1 MKPLHAKWVINLFNQ
16 LSSFEGKKWKKGK
29 KASGISDA
37 LERGLAAFYGSF
49 VDPIT
54 RSIHF
59 IKEKCIST
67 LHQKWIVYLKNM
79 LKKKEHLLLLMIM
92 TIMIIM
98 MMIHKKKMM
107 KRLKTINF
115 SVVFIKQLL
124 FWKKYLLKLLYVYD
138 FFILNSRQKML
149 LRQVRQFRVLLENLG
164 EQTTKAKILCS
175 FCFHSKM
182 FIVTFIACNFFW
194 KMNPHNIYRSQLFW
208 KWFLATFNV
217 RNFLY

>member
-1 MKPLHAKWVINLFNQ
+1 MKPLHAKWVINVFNQ

-37 LERGLAAFYGSF
+37 LERGSAAFYGSF

-79 LKKKEHLLLLMIM
+79 LKKKEYLLLLMIM

-115 SVVFIKQLL
+115 SVVFIKQTLI
-124 FWKKYLLKLLYVYD
+124 LKNM
-138 FFILNSRQKML
+138 F
-149 LRQVRQFRVLLENLG
+149 
-164 EQTTKAKILCS
+164 TKTVIRLW
-175 FCFHSKM
+175 FFHSE
-182 FIVTFIACNFFW
+182 F
-194 KMNPHNIYRSQLFW
+194 SSE
-208 KWFLATFNV
+208 NV
-217 RNFLY
+217 VEASPSV